1 MMIRLASILALAA
14 ALAAPAAAE
23 TDDEVRKGAE
33 RAILGY
39 VHYGVFD
46 SVSLGVKD
54 GHVLLEGSVAAGHRK
69 DDIEE
74 RVAAA
79 PGVRSVTSHIK
90 VQSDTPFDDQLRRRV
105 YRAVYGTNRLIPF
118 AGVHPPVRIVVD
130 GGRIRLTGYVGS
142 EVLRM
147 AIGAAARETNAF
159 DVRNELVLDSEK
171 VTEPSK
177 STDLYL

>member
-1 MMIRLASILALAA
+1 MIRLASALVVAASLAT
-14 ALAAPAAAE
+14 PAAAE
-23 TDDEVRKGAE
+23 TDDEVRKSAE
-33 RAILGY
+33 SAILGY

-54 GHVLLEGSVAAGHRK
+54 GHVLLEGSVTAGHRK
-69 DDIEE
+69 EDLEK

-79 PGVRSVTSHIK
+79 PGVRSVTSHVK
-90 VQSDTPFDDQLRRRV
+90 VQSGSPFDDQLRRRV

-118 AGVHPPVRIVVD
+118 AGVNPPVRIVVD
-130 GGRIRLTGYVGS
+130 GGRITLTGYVGS

-159 DVRNELVLDSEK
+159 DVKNELVLDSEK
-171 VTEPSK
+171 TTEPAK
-177 STDLYL
+177 PTELYL

>member
-1 MMIRLASILALAA
+1 MMIRLASAVVMAA

-23 TDDEVRKGAE
+23 TDDEVRRSAE
-33 RAILGY
+33 SAILGY

-54 GHVLLEGSVAAGHRK
+54 GHVVLEGSVTAGHRK
-69 DDIEE
+69 DDLEE
-74 RVAAA
+74 RVAAVS
-79 PGVRSVTSHIK
+79 GVRSVTSHIK
-90 VQSDTPFDDQLRRRV
+90 VQSGSPFDDQLRLRV

-118 AGVHPPVRIVVD
+118 PGVNPPVRIVVD
-130 GGRIRLTGYVGS
+130 GGRITLTGYVGS

-159 DVRNELVLDSEK
+159 DVKNELVLDGEK
-171 VTEPSK
+171 VTEPTK
-177 STDLYL
+177 STDSYL